1 MKLFNRIRRNLRAS
15 ILTTFSVLLFF
26 SFVLIGVSFNFAAN
40 QYIDISA
47 KNALIDAHNA
57 HMVGLRVDATSE
69 GFLSHVIA
77 NGGTINFFHRNLR
90 YFYVDAEYQL
100 AGVTLIP
107 VPYTVV
113 RDITGV
119 LAAEEANL
127 SSIIPPIRIRVDGNV
142 YFITAARAMVTPPDV
157 YAVYFIDATDLQRF
171 TAGVNLR
178 LLGLVAVIWFA
189 TMIVSTFL
197 AGTLA
202 WPLKNLSK
210 FAGQIGQGNFE
221 PNPVTFANEEFEE
234 LNQSLN
240 HTAKQLARYD
250 NDQKTF
256 FQNVSHELRTPL
268 MSIKSYAEGIK
279 YGVMEHTMAA
289 DTILECT
296 DRLTEMV
303 GDILYVSRIDNITPP
318 MMEEVNLAALIEER
332 VAGQR
337 SLAERKGLSINFK
350 SDGEPIIISCVIS
363 YIERAVDNLISNAIR
378 HAESAI
384 ALECYTVG
392 AKATIRVLDDGPGF
406 EPEALPNIFE
416 RFFKGKNGLT
426 GIGLSIVKS
435 VVEQHKGTA
444 TAENGENGAIMTISL
459 PRVVQNANNKS
470 SG

>member
-1 MKLFNRIRRNLRAS
+1 
-15 ILTTFSVLLFF
+15 LFF
-26 SFVLIGVSFNFAAN
+26 SFALVGIAFNFAAN
-40 QYIDISA
+40 QYIQSSA
-47 KNALIDAHNA
+47 MNALLDARDAHW
-57 HMVGLRVDATSE
+57 VGLRVDATAES
-69 GFLSHVIA
+69 FLSHVIA
-77 NGGTINFFHRNLR
+77 RGNNVNFFHRNLR
-90 YFYVDAEYQL
+90 YFYVDEDYQL
-100 AGVTLIP
+100 AGVPAVPI
-107 VPYTVV
+107 PYTVV

-119 LAAEEANL
+119 LVEESVDLAD
-127 SSIIPPIRIRVDGNV
+127 SEPRRIRTGGNV
-142 YFITAARAMVTPPDV
+142 YYITTIRRMVTPPNV
-157 YAVYFIDATDLQRF
+157 YAVYYVDVTDLQRF
-171 TAGVNLR
+171 TASINLR
-178 LLGLVAVIWFA
+178 LVSLVAVIWFA
-189 TMIVSTFL
+189 TMLMSTIL
-197 AGTLA
+197 AGALA
-202 WPLKNLSK
+202 KPLKNLSQ

-279 YGVMEHTMAA
+279 YGVMDNAMAA
-289 DTILECT
+289 ETILECT

-318 MMEEVNLAALIEER
+318 MMEEVNLASLIEER
-332 VAGQR
+332 VSGQK
-337 SLAERKGLSINFK
+337 SLAERKGLVLEFK

-378 HAESAI
+378 HATGTI
-384 ALECYTVG
+384 TLECYTIG
-392 AKATIRVLDDGPGF
+392 AKATMRVLDDGPGF
-406 EPEALPNIFE
+406 EPEALPHIFE

-444 TAENGENGAIMTISL
+444 TAENGEKGAIMTITL
-459 PRVVQNANNKS
+459 PRVV
-470 SG
+470 